1 MWKSDKPEGKR
12 TMAEEVEAEETSMSA
27 NLGRQEATE
36 DVSAFVGKGVEF
48 KGTISY
54 NGTVRIDGSL
64 DGEIHT
70 DGVLLVGEEAVIT
83 AKVTAGT
90 IVCKG
95 KITGDVV
102 GRGADEFDAALV
114 GLPIGIGS
122 YKGRE
127 ERMVN
132 INHWAADLSQKII
145 AGRARRRVPRRRP
158 RSDRRLA
165 GSADS
170 AARAGSRCRRQA
182 AASAGGRAAGCPGRW
197 AAG

>member
-12 TMAEEVEAEETSMSA
+12 TMAEEVEAEETSLSS
-27 NLGRQEATE
+27 NLGRQEASE

-70 DGVLLVGEEAVIT
+70 EGVLLVGEEAVIT

-95 KITGDVV
+95 KITGDVIAKEKIKLRAPAIV
-102 GRGADEFDAALV
+102 NG
-114 GLPIGIGS
+114 GIKTPMLSIEEGVLFN
-122 YKGRE
+122 GTLEMTQGIRE
-127 ERMVN
+127 VQRETSLHQVAMPGQGGMKRVN
-132 INHWAADLSQKII
+132 
-145 AGRARRRVPRRRP
+145 G
-158 RSDRRLA
+158 
-165 GSADS
+165 
-170 AARAGSRCRRQA
+170 
-182 AASAGGRAAGCPGRW
+182 
-197 AAG
+197 

>member
-1 MWKSDKPEGKR
+1 MWKSEKPEGKR

-102 GRGADEFDAALV
+102 AKEKIKLRAPAIVNGGIKTPMLSIEEGVLFNGTLEMTQGIREVQRETQLHQV
-114 GLPIGIGS
+114 GMPGQAS
-122 YKGRE
+122 MKR
-127 ERMVN
+127 VN
-132 INHWAADLSQKII
+132 
-145 AGRARRRVPRRRP
+145 G
-158 RSDRRLA
+158 
-165 GSADS
+165 
-170 AARAGSRCRRQA
+170 
-182 AASAGGRAAGCPGRW
+182 
-197 AAG
+197 